1 MAIRAVLI
9 VQMRLDSTRLPRKAL
24 LPLGDDILAGAV
36 MRRLRRIPADAYV
49 LASDADG
56 ATELGSVAAARG
68 FEVYAGPKDDV
79 LARFAGAARAH
90 DADIIIR
97 ATGDNPFTSFELGAM
112 LAERFVAGRADYSG
126 YLGMP
131 TGMGVELVRASA
143 LYRAER
149 EAVLSAEREHV
160 CPYLYNHPELFSIDR
175 PACPPAWRLPE
186 GRLTVDT
193 AEDYERARRIVVEL
207 GSDPADAELLDWLRG
222 RSGGGHERRLG

>member
-1 MAIRAVLI
+1 MRIVLI

-36 MRRLRRIPADAYV
+36 MRRLTRIPADAYV

-56 ATELGSVAAARG
+56 AAELGPVAAARG

-79 LARFAGAARAH
+79 LARFAGAARAY
-90 DADIIIR
+90 AAEIVIR
-97 ATGDNPFTSFELGAM
+97 ATGDNPFTSYELGAA
-112 LAERFVAGRADYSG
+112 LAERFVSGGADYAG

-149 EAVLSAEREHV
+149 EASLSAEREHV
-160 CPYLYNHPELFSIDR
+160 CPYLYSHPELFSIDR
-175 PACPPAWRLPE
+175 PACPEAWSLPE

-193 AEDYERARRIVVEL
+193 AEDYERARLIVAEL
-207 GSDPADAELLDWLRG
+207 GPEPSDAELLAWLRE

>member
-1 MAIRAVLI
+1 MAIRIVLI

-56 ATELGSVAAARG
+56 AAELGPVAEARG
-68 FEVYAGPKDDV
+68 YKVYAGPKDDV
-79 LARFAGAARAH
+79 LARFAGASRAFG
-90 DADIIIR
+90 ADIVIR
-97 ATGDNPFTSFELGAM
+97 ATGDNPFTSYELAAM
-112 LAERFVAGRADYSG
+112 LAARFVSGGADYAG

-131 TGMGVELVRASA
+131 TGMGVELVRAGA

-149 EAVLSAEREHV
+149 EATLAAEREHV

-175 PACPPAWRLPE
+175 PACPEAWRLPE

-193 AEDYERARRIVVEL
+193 AEDYERARLIVAEL
-207 GSDPADAELLDWLRG
+207 GPEPSDGDLLAWLRE
-222 RSGGGHERRLG
+222 RSGGGHERRRG